1 MVITL
6 LSQAENPL
14 QRGLLDA
21 TLRESKPMLRRTK
34 AFTLVELLVVIAII
48 GILVALLLPAVQ
60 AAREAARRIQCV
72 NNLKQLGL
80 AVHNFHDT
88 HQAVPPCSL
97 TGGGHLTW
105 FYQILPYMELTA
117 LHDQFLEGHK
127 YYVQPP
133 AAVQTQVPHY
143 YCPSRSR
150 TERLSVNGNSRG
162 GATQINGGSLTDYA
176 MNAGDG
182 ELYPWWGG
190 GWPYVGNLDQNGV
203 ASSTYKNGTS
213 SGILTGTYSGGS
225 DPWNIY
231 TEWKA
236 QIKFRS
242 ITDGLSKTLLAG
254 EKFVHPNKEGRI
266 WDGDGAVWSDDG
278 TVGKVRVAGPR
289 YPLAQSDTDP
299 TVLSDSHN
307 MPFGGPHPGICQ
319 FVKCDGSVHALN
331 TSTNTTVLGY
341 LANRFDNQVIP
352 DK

>member
-1 MVITL
+1 
-6 LSQAENPL
+6 
-14 QRGLLDA
+14 
-21 TLRESKPMLRRTK
+21 MLRRTK

-88 HQAVPPCSL
+88 HQAIPPCSL

-105 FYQILPYMELTA
+105 FYQILPYIELTA
-117 LHDQFLEGHK
+117 LHDQFQEGYK
-127 YYVQPP
+127 FYVQPP
-133 AAVQTQVPHY
+133 APVETQVPLY

-150 TERLSVNGNSRG
+150 TKRVDHGEQNS
-162 GATQINGGSLTDYA
+162 SLTDYA

-190 GWPYVGNLDQNGV
+190 GFPHVGNLNQNGV
-203 ASSTYKNGTS
+203 ASSTHKNGFSTQ
-213 SGILTGTYSGGS
+213 ILTGTVSGRP
-225 DPWNIY
+225 PWDTY
-231 TEWKA
+231 TNWKA

-254 EKFVHPNKEGRI
+254 EKFVHPEHQGRRDGGDNAI
-266 WDGDGAVWSDDG
+266 WNDDG
-278 TVGKVRVAGPR
+278 TVSKVRVAGTR
-289 YPLAQSDTDP
+289 YPLARSDTDP
-299 TVLSDSHN
+299 TAAIDAHN
-307 MPFGGPHPGICQ
+307 MPFGGPHLGICQ
-319 FVKCDGSVHALN
+319 FVNCDGSVHTLN

-341 LANRFDNQVIP
+341 MANRFDNQVIP
-352 DK
+352 VE

>member
-1 MVITL
+1 MGRHA
-6 LSQAENPL
+6 SQH
-14 QRGLLDA
+14 RHG
-21 TLRESKPMLRRTK
+21 
-34 AFTLVELLVVIAII
+34 FTLVELLVVIAII
-48 GILVALLLPAVQ
+48 AILIALLLPAVQ
-60 AAREAARRIQCV
+60 AARKAARWIQCA

-105 FYQILPYMELTA
+105 FYQILPYMELTM
-117 LHDQFLEGHK
+117 LHDLFLEGHK

-133 AAVQTQVPHY
+133 AAVQTQVSHS

-150 TERLSVNGNSRG
+150 TERLSVDGNSRG
-162 GATQINGGSLTDYA
+162 DATQTNGGSLTDYA
-176 MNAGDG
+176 MNVGDG
-182 ELYPWWGG
+182 ELYPWWEG
-190 GWPYVGNLDQNGV
+190 GWPYIGNLDQNGV
-203 ASSTYKNGTS
+203 ASSSHKNGTS
-213 SGILTGTYSGGS
+213 TGILTGTMSGGR

-231 TEWKA
+231 ADWKA

-242 ITDGLSKTLLAG
+242 ITDGLSKTLLVG

-278 TVGKVRVAGPR
+278 TVGKVRVAGRR
-289 YPLAQSDTDP
+289 YPLARSDTDP
-299 TVLSDSHN
+299 TVLSDVHN

-341 LANRFDNQVIP
+341 LANRFDGQVIP
-352 DK
+352 DDLTP